1 MASGAIAISIA
12 AVIIAAIYFSYLI
25 VRMALQH
32 EEKKMGVRAADERVE
47 QILAETQAESAKL
60 RARVEVLERL
70 ATDEDR
76 RVAQEINKL
85 GVGAEKHRVGTP

>member
-1 MASGAIAISIA
+1 MVTGAVAISIA

-32 EEKKMGVRAADERVE
+32 EERKLGIKGANERVE

-76 RVAQEINKL
+76 RVASEISKL
-85 GVGAEKHRVGTP
+85 SGAGHRMDTP